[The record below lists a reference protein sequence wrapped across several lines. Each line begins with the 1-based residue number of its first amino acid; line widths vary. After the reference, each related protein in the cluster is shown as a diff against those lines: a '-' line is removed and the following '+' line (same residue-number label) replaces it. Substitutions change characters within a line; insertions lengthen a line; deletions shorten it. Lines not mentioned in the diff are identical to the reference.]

1 MQVNFDGLLAATQ
14 LTDQSFIYSINQFRP
29 KIEDSIYNNTYKKQG
44 TQAQHTSCC
53 IAIFAILKS
62 EPVAE
67 CCHLEKKIGILRDRT
82 IFIARQHTRDTN
94 IAILL
99 SVRPSVCLS
108 RSGVV
113 SKRLNMS
120 SIIIVCL
127 SHGSR
132 VILLFLIL
140 YIFATLR
147 LGHPYTAREY
157 MWGI

>member
-67 CCHLEKKIGILRDRT
+67 CCHLEKKDRHSPRP

-99 SVRPSVCLS
+99 SVRLSVCLS